1 MKKNLFKSMLLVSL
15 TSFMI
20 LACEKPHVT
29 EPDDENPDNTETPVE
44 PGKPEE
50 ESDPVAELE
59 LDGYAVFFQD
69 RTSWGA
75 THIYGWN
82 SADGSVT
89 SAWPGNQVTGT
100 VDINEVTYKYV
111 DMGSG
116 LNDKTMKLIFNCN
129 SSQNTS
135 DGYEVTMNRHY
146 FFKVTDDSAE
156 EVDPYFSE
164 EAGADF
170 MVSMTSVQ
178 FESLP
183 TGGKAFTLS
192 AKDHDW
198 VIDSGNCDWII
209 VVDENGQKVNSG
221 SKSGKAQ
228 YLTLVA
234 APNGSQEAR
243 NATVKVCTSDRST
256 ELQIAVAQSA
266 AKAPLLSQW
275 VFRDNKNTYSMS
287 WPYMHVIGATDGS
300 AGLITVVRGESN
312 ADVPFVCKVVGNNP
326 NVSTMVEGD
335 YWLYTFD
342 ADLSAGSTIAFN
354 ATMAG
359 DKKAPKYFI
368 VEYLDGGEWK
378 SVEEDLLTAT
388 EDPSIKYT
396 YKLSGEVS
404 TGSPDTYQYTT
415 VMQTCRFENA
425 VTDGKVQIR
434 CRAVGNMTCDGS
446 IQDINVSTGSACS
459 LPDFGFTASDV
470 QLYANIVPTET
481 KKVLILG
488 NSFHYY
494 FNPMFMLREIAWAE
508 GVDLKVTAHVKGSQ
522 SFEKHLQLSNSL
534 EAIRQGGYD
543 FAIIQDQSKNPA
555 RLADDPVAYA
565 KVRENCIELA
575 DMIRQYS
582 PNCDVILDLTWAY
595 PNSDNTYGGY
605 GSFENFDDLLFRGVK
620 EMALAADCRVAPVGM
635 AFAQSRAEH
644 SGWSLYFSGDGL
656 HTTRTGAYLEA
667 CVEYVTMFGREFQGP
682 AVNCNVAA
690 DRATYMRDLA
700 ESIVFDNPDVVNPSE
715 EEDDDNQEGDSEE
728 ELPQDGW
735 YVTGDVS
742 SELTATAAGTY
753 TATVSATAGNTW
765 KISTPSG
772 VYGAASA
779 GESSFTGELSSSGAE
794 SLTFGYTGTYDVTVK
809 DNGNGTLSYSLVCN
823 DVSLRLG
830 NNFDNNATQW
840 SYSSS
845 TYDFVNI
852 ADNTYKVK
860 FTTTRGKYWGIYTAE
875 NKKYGI
881 SNGTPLIEGNLTR
894 AASEGSARF
903 PLAGDFYIIAT
914 LVDAGTIS
922 CKMEIEKN
930 INNALFRLTGS
941 FSGNASYND
950 SASYEFANVADN
962 TYELTIDAQAE
973 TTWKVHSSPFA
984 TFCLNEDGS
993 TSTSGELHTKWTG
1006 AGKIQE
1012 AGKYKITLELGV
1024 GNNPFLKYSLTKV
1037 E

>member
-1 MKKNLFKSMLLVSL
+1 MSIISAALVSL
-15 TSFMI
+15 ML
-20 LACEKPHVT
+20 LACEKPAEQQ
-29 EPDDENPDNTETPVE
+29 EPDENTGNNTVQPVE
-44 PGKPEE
+44 PEE
-50 ESDPVAELE
+50 EKDPVAELE

-82 SADGSVT
+82 SDGSVT
-89 SAWPGNQVTGT
+89 SGWPGNAVTGT
-100 VDINEVTYKYV
+100 VDINEVSYKYV
-111 DMGSG
+111 DMGAD

-156 EVDPYFSE
+156 EVDPYLSEDAGEEFS
-164 EAGADF
+164 
-170 MVSMTSVQ
+170 VSMTSAE

-183 TGGKAFTLS
+183 AGGKELVLS
-192 AKDHDW
+192 AKNHDW
-198 VIDSGNCDWII
+198 TIDFADCDWIA
-209 VVDENGQKVNSG
+209 VVNENGEKVTSG
-221 SKSGKAQ
+221 SKSSKTQ
-228 YLTLVA
+228 YLTLIA

-243 NATVKVCTSDRST
+243 NATVKVAAADDSAVM
-256 ELQIAVAQSA
+256 EIAVSQSP

-287 WPYMHVIGATDGS
+287 WPHMHVIGATDGS
-300 AGLITVVRGESN
+300 AGLITVVRGEAN
-312 ADVPFVCKVVGNNP
+312 ADIPFTCKVVGNNP

-342 ADLSAGSTIAFN
+342 AELPAGSVVAFN

-378 SVEEDLLTAT
+378 STEEDLLTAS
-388 EDPSIKYT
+388 EDASVKYT

-425 VTDGKVQIR
+425 VDGKLQIR
-434 CRAVGNMTCDGS
+434 CRAVGDMTCDGS
-446 IQDINVSTGSACS
+446 KQDINAASNSACS

-470 QLYANIVPTET
+470 QLYADVKPVET
-481 KKVLILG
+481 KKILILG

-508 GVDLKVTAHVKGSQ
+508 GVDLKITAHVKGSQ

-534 EAIRQGGYD
+534 EAIKQGGYD
-543 FAIIQDQSKNPA
+543 YAIIQDQSKNPA
-555 RLADDPVAYA
+555 RLADDPAGYA
-565 KVRENCIELA
+565 KVRDNCVALA

-582 PNCDVILDLTWAY
+582 PDCDVILDLTWAY

-605 GSFENFDDLLFRGVK
+605 GSFENFDNLLYDGVM
-620 EMALAADCRVAPVGM
+620 EMALAADCRIAPVGM
-635 AFAQSRAEH
+635 AFAQSRQEH

-656 HTTRTGAYLEA
+656 HPTRTSAYLEA
-667 CVEYVTMFGREFQGP
+667 CVEYVTMFGKEFAGP

-700 ESIVFDNPDVVNPSE
+700 ESIVFDNPDVVNPE
-715 EEDDDNQEGDSEE
+715 EGGNDDPGDDEDKEE
-728 ELPQDGW
+728 ELPAEGW
-735 YVTGDVS
+735 NITGDVTA
-742 SELTATAAGTY
+742 ELVETSAGTY
-753 TATVSATAGNTW
+753 SATVSATAGNEW
-765 KISTPSG
+765 KIVTPSAS
-772 VYGAASA
+772 YGAVSLGQSA
-779 GESSFTGELSSSGAE
+779 FEGELSDSGTE
-794 SLTFGYTGTYDVTVK
+794 YLTFGYTGTYAVTVT
-809 DNGNGTLSYSLVCN
+809 DNGDGTLDYSLVCN
-823 DVSLRLG
+823 DASFRLG

-845 TYDFVNI
+845 TYDFENI
-852 ADNTYKVK
+852 ADNTYKVR
-860 FTTTRGKYWGIYTAE
+860 FTTTRGKYWAIYTAE

-881 SNGTPLIEGNLTR
+881 SNGTPVVEGNLTR
-894 AASEGSARF
+894 AASDGSARF

-914 LVDAGTIS
+914 LKDAETIA
-922 CKMEIEKN
+922 CKLEIENN

-941 FSGNASYND
+941 FSENASYND
-950 SASYEFANVADN
+950 SADYEFANVGDN
-962 TYELTIDAQAE
+962 TYELSISAE
-973 TTWKVHSSPFA
+973 AGTTWKVHSSPFA
-984 TFCLNEDGS
+984 TFCLSDNGS
-993 TSTSGELHTKWTG
+993 TASSGELHTRWTG
-1006 AGKIQE
+1006 EGTFAE
-1012 AGKYKITLELGV
+1012 AGTYKITLKLGL
-1024 GNNPFLKYSLTKV
+1024 GSNAFLTYNWVKA

>member
-1 MKKNLFKSMLLVSL
+1 MF
-15 TSFMI
+15 
-20 LACEKPHVT
+20 LACEKPPVQQ
-29 EPDDENPDNTETPVE
+29 EPEKD
-44 PGKPEE
+44 PEE
-50 ESDPVAELE
+50 NTQKPVDPEEDKDPVKELE
-59 LDGYAVFFQD
+59 LDGYAIFFQD

-82 SADGSVT
+82 SSDGSVT
-89 SAWPGNQVTGT
+89 SAWPGNAVTGT

-111 DMGSG
+111 DMGAS

-156 EVDPYFSE
+156 EVDPYLSE
-164 EAGADF
+164 DAGEEFAL
-170 MVSMTSVQ
+170 SLTAAQ

-183 TGGKAFTLS
+183 TGGKAMNLS

-198 VIDSGNCDWII
+198 NIELGNCDWIA
-209 VVDENGQKVNSG
+209 VLNENGEKVTSG
-221 SKSGKAQ
+221 SKSSKTQ
-228 YLTLVA
+228 YLTLIA
-234 APNGSQEAR
+234 APNGSQQAREASFKVVT
-243 NATVKVCTSDRST
+243 ADKSASVEVTVS
-256 ELQIAVAQSA
+256 QAA

-287 WPYMHVIGATDGS
+287 WPHMNVIGATDGS
-300 AGLITVVRGESN
+300 AGLITVVRGEAN
-312 ADVPFVCKVVGNNP
+312 ADVPFTCKVVGNNP

-342 ADLSAGSTIAFN
+342 ADLAAGSVVAFN

-368 VEYLDGGEWK
+368 VEYFDGGEWK
-378 SVEEDLLTAT
+378 CTEEDLLTAS
-388 EDPSIKYT
+388 EDASVKYT

-425 VTDGKVQIR
+425 VEGKVRIR

-446 IQDINVSTGSACS
+446 RQDINVSSNSACS

-470 QLYANIVPTET
+470 QLYADVNPVQT

-543 FAIIQDQSKNPA
+543 YAIIQDQSKNPA
-555 RLADDPVAYA
+555 RLADDPVGYA
-565 KVRENCIELA
+565 KVRENCVALA
-575 DMIRQYS
+575 EMIRQYS
-582 PNCDVILDLTWAY
+582 PDCDVILDLTWAY
-595 PNSDNTYGGY
+595 PNSDNTFGGY
-605 GSFENFDDLLFRGVK
+605 GSYDNFDKLLYDGVMG
-620 EMALAADCRVAPVGM
+620 MALAADCRIAPVGM

-644 SGWSLYFSGDGL
+644 SNWSLYFSGDGL
-656 HTTRTGAYLEA
+656 HPTRTGAYLEA
-667 CVEYVTMFGREFQGP
+667 CVEYVTMFGKEFSGP

-690 DRATYMRDLA
+690 DRASYMRGLA
-700 ESIVFDNPDVVNPSE
+700 ESIVFDNPDVVNPKE
-715 EEDDDNQEGDSEE
+715 DAGDDDDDDNQEV
-728 ELPQDGW
+728 LPGEGW
-735 YVTGDVS
+735 HITGDVTA
-742 SELTATAAGTY
+742 ELTETSAGTY
-753 TATVSATAGNTW
+753 TATVSASAGNLW
-765 KISTPSG
+765 KISTPTST
-772 VYGAASA
+772 YGAASA
-779 GESSFTGELSSSGAE
+779 GQSAFAGELSASGIEA
-794 SLTFGYTGTYDVTVK
+794 LTFGYTGTYKVTVT
-809 DNGNGTLSYSLVCN
+809 DNGDGTLAYSLVCN

-840 SYSSS
+840 SYASSK
-845 TYDFVNI
+845 YDFENI
-852 ADNTYKVK
+852 ADNTYKVR
-860 FTTTRGKYWGIYTAE
+860 FTTTRGKYWAIYTAE

-881 SNGTPLIEGNLTR
+881 ANGTPVVEGSLTR
-894 AASEGSARF
+894 AASDGSARF

-914 LVDAGTIS
+914 LVDAGTIA
-922 CKMEIEKN
+922 CRLEIEKD

-941 FSGNASYND
+941 FSDNASYND
-950 SASYEFANVADN
+950 SASYEFANVGAN
-962 TYELTIDAQAE
+962 TYELSIAAE
-973 TTWKVHSSPFA
+973 AGTTWKVHSSPFA
-984 TFCLNEDGS
+984 TFCLSENNS
-993 TSTSGELHTKWTG
+993 AASSGELHTKWTG
-1006 AGKIQE
+1006 AGMFSE
-1012 AGKYKITLELGV
+1012 AGTYKITLKLGV
-1024 GNNPFLKYSLTKV
+1024 GNSPFLTYNWVRT